1 MNIKANIL
9 IASFLTFMSGMVYS
23 QDTSLL
29 DRLYEDFSSNLVT
42 LDISYVLEISST
54 DMLGEGTVE
63 FQDNAYHLSGNGIE
77 VYCDGKD
84 VWLID
89 PAAKEVYIEPV
100 SEGMDAYIQNPALL
114 FTGLKENFEVV
125 NVKEGGHIRE
135 PGVKDIVYDL
145 MPKVSCGIEE
155 CSIQLKKDGTLY
167 YGTFV
172 LSDGQAD
179 IIRVKVNSIKK
190 SDRKDISSFRPTRS
204 FDSSWMVTDLR

>member
-9 IASFLTFMSGMVYS
+9 IASFLTFLSGMVYS

-29 DRLYEDFSSNLVT
+29 DRLYEDFSSDLVT
-42 LDISYVLEISST
+42 LDISYVLEMASA
-54 DMLGEGTVE
+54 DMVGEGTVE
-63 FQDNAYHLSGNGIE
+63 FQGNAYRLSGNGIE
-77 VYCDGKD
+77 VCCDGKD
-84 VWLID
+84 VWLMD

-100 SEGMDAYIQNPALL
+100 SDGVDAFIQNPALL
-114 FTGLKENFEVV
+114 FTGLNENFKVV

-145 MPKVSCGIEE
+145 IPKVSCGIEE

-167 YGTFV
+167 YGTF
-172 LSDGQAD
+172 LMSEGQAD
-179 IIRVKVNSIKK
+179 IIRVKVDSIKK
-190 SDRKDISSFRPTRS
+190 SDRKDISYFRPTRS

>member
-9 IASFLTFMSGMVYS
+9 IASFLTFLSGMVHS

-29 DRLYEDFSSNLVT
+29 DRLYEDLSSNLVT
-42 LDISYVLEISST
+42 LDISYVLEMSST
-54 DMLGEGTVE
+54 DITGDATVE

-89 PAAKEVYIEPV
+89 PAAKEVYIEPI
-100 SEGMDAYIQNPALL
+100 SEGVDAYMQNPALL
-114 FTGLKENFEVV
+114 FSGLKDNFVV
-125 NVKEGGHIRE
+125 SNVKEEGQIRE
-135 PGVKDIVYDL
+135 SGVKDLEYNLI
-145 MPKVSCGIEE
+145 PKVACGIEE

-172 LSDGQAD
+172 MSDGQAET
-179 IIRVKVNSIKK
+179 IRVKVNSIKK
-190 SDRKDISSFRPTRS
+190 SDRKDISSFRPTQS